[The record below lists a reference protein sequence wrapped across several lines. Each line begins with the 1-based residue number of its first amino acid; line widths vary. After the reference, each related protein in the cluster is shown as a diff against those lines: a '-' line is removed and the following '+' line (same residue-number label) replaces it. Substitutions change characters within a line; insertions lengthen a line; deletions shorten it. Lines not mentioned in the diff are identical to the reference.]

1 MKYKMLNV
9 RDLSAIAM
17 CIAIA
22 VVLGKVVGI
31 FHKILPFSRSVVN
44 APFFSFIIAMML
56 YKVRKFGAVSL
67 FAVGYGFMMARMSIF
82 GTLSI
87 AAGGIAADI
96 IISVILKDFKSDAKI
111 AIFSPV
117 YSVCGIISTFIITTF
132 FIKSSLYSFG
142 GALAMGISAVSVYAA
157 GAIGAFFAMKLYQTR
172 LRKIIAN

>member
-9 RDLSAIAM
+9 RDIATIAM

-31 FHKILPFSRSVVN
+31 FHKILPFSRGVIN

-82 GTLSI
+82 ATLSI
-87 AAGGIAADI
+87 VAGGIAADI
-96 IISVILKDFKSDAKI
+96 IISVILRDFCSDTMI
-111 AIFSPV
+111 AVFSPI
-117 YSVCGIISTFIITTF
+117 YSVCGIISTFIMTTF
-132 FIKSSLYSFG
+132 FIKSTLYSFG
-142 GALAMGISAVSVYAA
+142 GTIAMIISAVSVYAA

-172 LRKIIAN
+172 VSKCLPN

>member
-9 RDLSAIAM
+9 RDLATIAM

-31 FHKILPFSRSVVN
+31 FHKLLPFSRSVIN
-44 APFFSFIIAMML
+44 APFFSFIVAMML
-56 YKVRKFGAVSL
+56 YKVRKPGAVSL
-67 FAVGYGFMMARMSIF
+67 FGLGYGAMMARMSIF

-87 AAGGIAADI
+87 AAGGIVADI
-96 IISVILKDFKSDAKI
+96 IISLILRDYSSNTKI
-111 AIFSPV
+111 AIFAPL
-117 YSVCGIISTFIITTF
+117 YSVCGVISTFIMTTF

-142 GALAMGISAVSVYAA
+142 GTVVMAIGAVSVYVA

-172 LRKIIAN
+172 LSKIIVN